1 MSMVGKVTQK
11 WGAWLTES
19 RGYALSSVGLLILRV
34 ALGVFMAGLHGW
46 GKLGMLTDGAVAF
59 ADPIGIGVGASLVL
73 ATFAEF
79 ACSILLVL
87 GLFTRLAC
95 VPLIVTMA
103 VAAFIVHGGD
113 PWGEKELAYI
123 YLAGYLTLLLTG
135 PGKFSVD
142 ALIMKR

>member
-1 MSMVGKVTQK
+1 MVGKIAQK
-11 WGAWLTES
+11 WGGWLTEP
-19 RGYALSSVGLLILRV
+19 RAYILASVGLVFLRLG
-34 ALGVFMAGLHGW
+34 LGVFMLALHGW
-46 GKLGMLTDGAVAF
+46 GKLTQIARGDMSFG
-59 ADPIGIGVGASLVL
+59 DPIGIGEAPSLVL

-95 VPLIVTMA
+95 IPLIVTMA
-103 VAAFIVHGGD
+103 VAAFLVHGSD
-113 PWGEKELAYI
+113 PWSSKELAYLYLFG
-123 YLAGYLTLLLTG
+123 YLALLFTG

>member
-1 MSMVGKVTQK
+1 MVGKITQK

-34 ALGVFMAGLHGW
+34 GLGVFMAGLHGW
-46 GKLGMLTDGAVAF
+46 GKLTKVANGEMGF
-59 ADPIGIGVGASLVL
+59 ADPLGIGEAPSLVL
-73 ATFAEF
+73 AMSAEF

-95 VPLIVTMA
+95 VPLIA
-103 VAAFIVHGGD
+103 VFIVHGGD
-113 PWGEKELAYI
+113 PWSDKELAYL
-123 YLAGYLTLLLTG
+123 YLAGYLTLLFAG

>member
-1 MSMVGKVTQK
+1 
-11 WGAWLTES
+11 
-19 RGYALSSVGLLILRV
+19 
-34 ALGVFMAGLHGW
+34 MAGLHGW
-46 GKLGMLTDGAVAF
+46 GKLGMLTDGSMSKSDFAF
-59 ADPIGIGVGASLVL
+59 PDPVGIGEGPSLVL
-73 ATFAEF
+73 AMSAEF

-103 VAAFIVHGGD
+103 VAVFIVHNGD
-113 PWGEKELAYI
+113 PWGDKELPFL
-123 YLAGYLTLLLTG
+123 YLAGYLTLLFTG

>member
-1 MSMVGKVTQK
+1 MVGKITQK

-34 ALGVFMAGLHGW
+34 GLGVFMAGLHGW
-46 GKLGMLTDGAVAF
+46 GKLTKVANGEMGF
-59 ADPIGIGVGASLVL
+59 ADPLGIGEAPSLVL
-73 ATFAEF
+73 AMSAEF

-95 VPLIVTMA
+95 VPLIATMA
-103 VAAFIVHGGD
+103 VAVFIVHGGD
-113 PWGEKELAYI
+113 PWSDKELAYL
-123 YLAGYLTLLLTG
+123 YLAGYLTLLFAG

>member
-1 MSMVGKVTQK
+1 MVGKIAHK
-11 WGAWLTES
+11 WGGWLTEPRAS
-19 RGYALSSVGLLILRV
+19 ILASVGLVFLRLG
-34 ALGVFMAGLHGW
+34 LGVFMLALHGW
-46 GKLGMLTDGAVAF
+46 GKLTQLANGNMAF
-59 ADPIGIGVGASLVL
+59 ADPIGIGQGTSLVL

-103 VAAFIVHGGD
+103 VAAFLVHGGD
-113 PWGEKELAYI
+113 PWAKKELAYL
-123 YLAGYLTLLLTG
+123 YLCGYTALLFTG

>member
-1 MSMVGKVTQK
+1 MVGKVAQK

-19 RGYALSSVGLLILRV
+19 RGYVLSSVGLLILR
-34 ALGVFMAGLHGW
+34 LGLGLFMAGLHGW
-46 GKLGMLTDGAVAF
+46 GKLTKVANGDMAF
-59 ADPIGIGVGASLVL
+59 ADPMGIGESPSLVL
-73 ATFAEF
+73 AMSAEF

-95 VPLIVTMA
+95 IPLIVTMA
-103 VAAFIVHGGD
+103 VAAFLVHGGD
-113 PWGEKELAYI
+113 PWSEKELAHI